1 MKEETI
7 NNITDPLEKSPDQP
21 GQPNQSEQSDLSE
34 PSMQSEPT
42 TPSPKDQ
49 EAQEAREE
57 LRRIVQEQA
66 REDELPLSTDFTL
79 KKILGGEFLTAKLL
93 RQQIWLGL
101 LIAAFTI
108 VYISNRYSCD
118 QQRIEISKLTKELE
132 EAKFKAMSS
141 TSEFTEVSRESN
153 VLEMLRK
160 NKDSVLHIPTQPPY
174 IINVPEQ

>member
-7 NNITDPLEKSPDQP
+7 TKITDPLEKSPDQP

-34 PSMQSEPT
+34 PSMQSESA

-93 RQQIWLGL
+93 RQQIWLVL
-101 LIAAFTI
+101 LIVAFTI

>member
-21 GQPNQSEQSDLSE
+21 GQPNQSEQSDSSE
-34 PSMQSEPT
+34 PSMQSEPA
-42 TPSPKDQ
+42 TPSPKD
-49 EAQEAREE
+49 QEAREE

-93 RQQIWLGL
+93 RQQIWLVL
-101 LIAAFTI
+101 LIVAFTI

-153 VLEMLRK
+153 VLEMLRR

>member
-34 PSMQSEPT
+34 PSMQSESA
-42 TPSPKDQ
+42 TPSPKD
-49 EAQEAREE
+49 QEAREE

-93 RQQIWLGL
+93 RQQIWLVL
-101 LIAAFTI
+101 LIVAFTI

>member
-34 PSMQSEPT
+34 PSMQSESA

-93 RQQIWLGL
+93 RQQIWLVL
-101 LIAAFTI
+101 LIVAFTI
-108 VYISNRYSCD
+108 V
-118 QQRIEISKLTKELE
+118 
-132 EAKFKAMSS
+132 
-141 TSEFTEVSRESN
+141 
-153 VLEMLRK
+153 
-160 NKDSVLHIPTQPPY
+160 
-174 IINVPEQ
+174 

>member
-7 NNITDPLEKSPDQP
+7 DTTGTTAEKQEKQERTQAAPAEDKLK
-21 GQPNQSEQSDLSE
+21 DK
-34 PSMQSEPT
+34 PSKESKE
-42 TPSPKDQ
+42 KD
-49 EAQEAREE
+49 EAREE

-66 REDELPLSTDFTL
+66 REDELPLSADFTL
-79 KKILGGEFLTAKLL
+79 KKILGGEFLTTKLL
-93 RQQIWLGL
+93 RQQIWLAL
-101 LIAAFTI
+101 LIMGFTI

-141 TSEFTEVSRESN
+141 TSEITEVSRESN
-153 VLEMLRK
+153 VLEMLQE

>member
-7 NNITDPLEKSPDQP
+7 NNITDPQEETPNQP
-21 GQPNQSEQSDLSE
+21 EQPNQSEQSDLSE
-34 PSMQSEPT
+34 SSMQSEPS

-93 RQQIWLGL
+93 RQQIWLVL
-101 LIAAFTI
+101 LIVAFTI

>member
-7 NNITDPLEKSPDQP
+7 DTAGTTAENKEKQESPQAATAEDK
-21 GQPNQSEQSDLSE
+21 
-34 PSMQSEPT
+34 
-42 TPSPKDQ
+42 PKGKASKESKEKD
-49 EAQEAREE
+49 EAREE

-66 REDELPLSTDFTL
+66 REDELPLSADFTL
-79 KKILGGEFLTAKLL
+79 KKILGGEFLTTKLL
-93 RQQIWLGL
+93 RQQIWLAL
-101 LIAAFTI
+101 LIMGFTI

-141 TSEFTEVSRESN
+141 ASEITEVSRESN
-153 VLEMLRK
+153 VLEMLQE

>member
-7 NNITDPLEKSPDQP
+7 NNITDPQEETPNQP
-21 GQPNQSEQSDLSE
+21 EQPNQSEQSDLSE
-34 PSMQSEPT
+34 PSMQSEPS

-93 RQQIWLGL
+93 RQQIWLVL
-101 LIAAFTI
+101 LIVAFTI